1 MKVYNFSFL
10 NTIYGRINTKR
21 KMKINELDF
30 KKDMKKKGFQLLFNA
45 MRNPYLK
52 MNKSISAE
60 NVLSFNKSKKNI
72 ISLDKIPNT
81 KEIIFNY

>member
-1 MKVYNFSFL
+1 
-10 NTIYGRINTKR
+10 
-21 KMKINELDF
+21 
-30 KKDMKKKGFQLLFNA
+30 

>member
-1 MKVYNFSFL
+1 
-10 NTIYGRINTKR
+10 
-21 KMKINELDF
+21 MKINELDF